1 MSLRRHLWTVLSER
15 VAYQNPW
22 IRVTEYDV
30 LRPDGQPGLYGV
42 VDAGHNA
49 GVVAVD
55 DRQRVALLRE
65 FVFPV
70 DRFLWQIPSG
80 QFREE
85 GPEIAAARELR
96 EETGIAARSWT
107 PLGMAHLS
115 AGISTQETH
124 LFLAQDLSFGEAE
137 REPTETMTI
146 EWIPLEDTVEMCLR
160 GEITDAVSVI
170 GLLKAFLWMEQRGL
184 KRG

>member
-1 MSLRRHLWTVLSER
+1 M
-15 VAYQNPW
+15 
-22 IRVTEYDV
+22 EYDV

-55 DRQRVALLRE
+55 DQQRVALLRE

-85 GPEIAAARELR
+85 GPEMAAARELR

-124 LFLAQDLSFGEAE
+124 LFLAQDLSFGKAE
-137 REPTETMTI
+137 REPTETMTMA
-146 EWIPLEDTVEMCLR
+146 WVPLEDAVEMCLR
-160 GEITDAVSVI
+160 GEITDAVSVV
-170 GLLKAFLWMEQRGL
+170 GLLKAFLWMEQHGL